1 MTVSTSQNE
10 IPDPEEIAG
19 KRVDA
24 PLPRLLVR
32 ICSVGISVVALTYI
46 LDLTYL
52 FDITFFQEQYFGLLY
67 GLVFAAGFIS
77 LPPLKRL
84 KDAPVGI
91 YDYVLAVIGL
101 LAGAYLFFAW
111 PTLVVQAGVLTPV
124 RVAVSAVG
132 LLLILELTRRAF
144 GWPMVILAL
153 LFIAYALFNFL
164 LPGSFGGRGTPWRRL
179 VAFVYTDTNS
189 ILGIISSV
197 VFGMVFAFM
206 LFGRAL
212 FLAGGGG
219 FFTDF
224 SMALMGNR
232 RGGSAKVAVIA
243 SSLFGTLSGSASS
256 NVVVTG
262 SITIPMMVRSGYRPA
277 SAAAVE
283 AVASAG
289 GGLMPPIMGATAF
302 IMAEFLAVPYRDVV
316 LAALLPAVLYF
327 LTVFVQVDIEA
338 GRLGLRGL
346 DRSELPRLMAVIKN
360 GWPFIIPLGVLIYCL
375 FFIFL
380 SPSKSALI
388 AFAVVVGV
396 GLMRPKIFG
405 LRQIYDSIENTGQ
418 LMIGM
423 GILAAIAGVIVGII
437 NLTGLGLLFS
447 QELLSLAGG
456 ALFLL
461 LVLTGIASIILGM
474 SMPVTASYVILAVL
488 AAPAIEN
495 AGVPPIAA
503 HLFIFYFANLSF
515 ITPPVCVA
523 IFVAATIAGS
533 KPMETAVE
541 AMKLAVVA
549 FIVPFVFVYDQAIL
563 MEGTWF
569 EIVVELL
576 TCVVGFIAL
585 SVALQGFFSAAVGN
599 LLRLGLAAAGIAA
612 IIPVIGIKLAG
623 VAAAA
628 ALLALV
634 YALGRRAADVSAAG
648 QD

>member
-1 MTVSTSQNE
+1 M
-10 IPDPEEIAG
+10 
-19 KRVDA
+19 
-24 PLPRLLVR
+24 
-32 ICSVGISVVALTYI
+32 
-46 LDLTYL
+46 
-52 FDITFFQEQYFGLLY
+52 
-67 GLVFAAGFIS
+67 
-77 LPPLKRL
+77 
-84 KDAPVGI
+84 
-91 YDYVLAVIGL
+91 
-101 LAGAYLFFAW
+101 
-111 PTLVVQAGVLTPV
+111 
-124 RVAVSAVG
+124 
-132 LLLILELTRRAF
+132 
-144 GWPMVILAL
+144 
-153 LFIAYALFNFL
+153 
-164 LPGSFGGRGTPWRRL
+164 
-179 VAFVYTDTNS
+179 
-189 ILGIISSV
+189 
-197 VFGMVFAFM
+197 
-206 LFGRAL
+206 
-212 FLAGGGG
+212 
-219 FFTDF
+219 
-224 SMALMGNR
+224 
-232 RGGSAKVAVIA
+232 
-243 SSLFGTLSGSASS
+243 
-256 NVVVTG
+256 
-262 SITIPMMVRSGYRPA
+262 
-277 SAAAVE
+277 
-283 AVASAG
+283 
-289 GGLMPPIMGATAF
+289 
-302 IMAEFLAVPYRDVV
+302 
-316 LAALLPAVLYF
+316 
-327 LTVFVQVDIEA
+327 
-338 GRLGLRGL
+338 
-346 DRSELPRLMAVIKN
+346 
-360 GWPFIIPLGVLIYCL
+360 
-375 FFIFL
+375 
-380 SPSKSALI
+380 
-388 AFAVVVGV
+388 
-396 GLMRPKIFG
+396 
-405 LRQIYDSIENTGQ
+405 
-418 LMIGM
+418 
-423 GILAAIAGVIVGII
+423 IVGII

-585 SVALQGFFSAAVGN
+585 SVALQGFFSAPVGN